1 MQKLLEVREYDS
13 ITCNIE
19 LQDNSQ
25 YKYLDEES
33 FNQLEDLILSFSNEK
48 EVDVANFFSLGST
61 RNVGK
66 IICIKNYVGIVQL
79 KNGMQ
84 IQVLPKINLG
94 DIADTKRIFL
104 RMIKSMK
111 DFPSKVFNDANL
123 NLEQMSLYEIF
134 INLYTQ
140 EVRSLVKKGLKS
152 TYYSEET
159 NSNFYK
165 GKLAL
170 NEHIRKN
177 IVHRDRFYV
186 RFDEF
191 GLNSAENKLIKATLL
206 KLMKISS
213 SSENIR
219 AMRQLLTNFELIN
232 ASINYEKDFN
242 KVIIN
247 RNNKEYEVLMQWSK
261 VFLLNRSF
269 TTFSGN
275 SSGRA
280 LLFPMEKVYEA
291 YVGRSLKK
299 ALADTNWNVSLQD
312 RGYYLFERKFALKP
326 DIVIERDDTTRKII
340 LDTKWKALYNNPR
353 SNYGI
358 VQADMYQMYAY
369 AKKYNT
375 NEIWMLYP
383 INDEMINVEDI
394 EFQSDDNVVVKVFFV
409 DVSNINEC
417 INELIGLWDKRE

>member
-13 ITCNIE
+13 ITCNGA

-33 FNQLEDLILSFSNEK
+33 FNQLEDLILAFGNEK
-48 EVDVANFFSLGST
+48 EVDAANFFSLSSR

-66 IICIKNYVGIVQL
+66 IICVKNYVGIVQL

-84 IQVLPKINLG
+84 IQVLPKIDLG

-111 DFPSKVFNDANL
+111 DFPSKVFNDTNL
-123 NLEQMSLYEIF
+123 KLEHMSLYEIF

-140 EVRSLVKKGLKS
+140 EVRNLVKKGLKS

-186 RFDEF
+186 SFDEF
-191 GLNSAENKLIKATLL
+191 GLNRAENKLIKATLL

-219 AMRQLLTNFELIN
+219 GMRQLLTNFELIN
-232 ASINYEKDFN
+232 ASNNYDKDFN
-242 KVIIN
+242 QVIIN

-275 SSGRA
+275 TSGRA
-280 LLFPMEKVYEA
+280 LLFPMEKVFEA
-291 YVGRSLKK
+291 YVGKSLKK
-299 ALADTNWNVSLQD
+299 ALADTDWNVSLQD

-326 DIVIERDDTTRKII
+326 DIVIERNDTSRKII
-340 LDTKWKALYNNPR
+340 LDTKWKDLYNNPR

-369 AKKYNT
+369 AKKYKT
-375 NEIWMLYP
+375 NAIWMLYP
-383 INDEMINVEDI
+383 INDEMINVENI
-394 EFQSDDNVVVKVFFV
+394 EFKSDDNVVVKVFFV
-409 DVSNINEC
+409 DVSNINES
-417 INELIGLWDKRE
+417 INEFIGLWDKHE

>member
-13 ITCNIE
+13 ITCNIA

-48 EVDVANFFSLGST
+48 EVDVANFFSLGSK

-111 DFPSKVFNDANL
+111 DFPSKVFNDVNL

-242 KVIIN
+242 EVIIN

-383 INDEMINVEDI
+383 INDEMINVENI
-394 EFQSDDNVVVKVFFV
+394 EFKSDDNVVVKVFFV

-417 INELIGLWDKRE
+417 INELISLWDKRE

>member
-13 ITCNIE
+13 ITCNIG

-33 FNQLEDLILSFSNEK
+33 FNQLEELILSFSNEK
-48 EVDVANFFSLGST
+48 EVDVANFFSLGSK

-66 IICIKNYVGIVQL
+66 IICIKNYVGIIQL

-186 RFDEF
+186 SFDEF

-219 AMRQLLTNFELIN
+219 DMRQLLTNFELIN
-232 ASINYEKDFN
+232 ASINYNKDFN

-247 RNNKEYEVLMQWSK
+247 RNNKEYEVLMRWSK

-269 TTFSGN
+269 TTFSGDF
-275 SSGRA
+275 SGRA
-280 LLFPMEKVYEA
+280 LLFPMEKVFEA

-299 ALADTNWNVSLQD
+299 ALEDTEWYVSLQD

-326 DIVIERDDTTRKII
+326 DIVIWRNDTSKKII
-340 LDTKWKALYNNPR
+340 LDTKWKVLYNNPR

-358 VQADMYQMYAY
+358 IQADMYQMYAY

-383 INDEMINVEDI
+383 INDEMINVENI
-394 EFQSDDNVVVKVFFV
+394 EFKSDDNVVVKVFFV
-409 DVSNINEC
+409 DVSNINES

>member
-13 ITCNIE
+13 ITCNIA

-48 EVDVANFFSLGST
+48 EVDVANFFSLGSK
-61 RNVGK
+61 RNIGK

-94 DIADTKRIFL
+94 DIVDTKRIFL

-123 NLEQMSLYEIF
+123 NLEQMSLYEMF

-140 EVRSLVKKGLKS
+140 EVRNLVKKGLKS

-186 RFDEF
+186 SFDEF

-219 AMRQLLTNFELIN
+219 GMRQLLTNFELIN
-232 ASINYEKDFN
+232 ASINYDKDFN

-280 LLFPMEKVYEA
+280 LLFPMEKVFEA

-326 DIVIERDDTTRKII
+326 DIVIERNDTSRKII

-383 INDEMINVEDI
+383 INDEMINVENV
-394 EFQSDDNVVVKVFFV
+394 EFKSDDNVVVKVFFV
-409 DVSNINEC
+409 DVSNINES
-417 INELIGLWDKRE
+417 INELIGLWNKRE

>member
-13 ITCNIE
+13 ITCNIA

-48 EVDVANFFSLGST
+48 EVDVANFFSLGSK
-61 RNVGK
+61 RNIGK

-94 DIADTKRIFL
+94 DIVDTKRIFL

-140 EVRSLVKKGLKS
+140 EVRNLVKKGLKS

-186 RFDEF
+186 SFDEF

-219 AMRQLLTNFELIN
+219 GMRQLLTNFELIN
-232 ASINYEKDFN
+232 ASINYDKDFN

-280 LLFPMEKVYEA
+280 LLFPMEKVFEA

-326 DIVIERDDTTRKII
+326 DIVIERNDTSRKII

-383 INDEMINVEDI
+383 INDEMINVENV
-394 EFQSDDNVVVKVFFV
+394 EFKSDDNVVVKVFFV
-409 DVSNINEC
+409 DVSNINES
-417 INELIGLWDKRE
+417 INELIGLWNKRE

>member
-13 ITCNIE
+13 ITCNIA

-48 EVDVANFFSLGST
+48 EVDVANFFSLGSK

-111 DFPSKVFNDANL
+111 DFPSKVFNDVNL

-383 INDEMINVEDI
+383 INDEMINVENI
-394 EFQSDDNVVVKVFFV
+394 EFKSDDNVVVKVFFV

-417 INELIGLWDKRE
+417 INELISLWDKRE

>member
-13 ITCNIE
+13 ITCNIG

-48 EVDVANFFSLGST
+48 EIDVANFFSLGSK

-84 IQVLPKINLG
+84 IQVLPKIDLG

-111 DFPSKVFNDANL
+111 DFPSKVFNDTNL
-123 NLEQMSLYEIF
+123 NIEQMSLYEIF

-140 EVRSLVKKGLKS
+140 EVRNLVKKGLKS

-159 NSNFYK
+159 NSNFCN

-170 NEHIRKN
+170 NEHIRRN

-186 RFDEF
+186 SFDEF

-206 KLMKISS
+206 KLIKISS

-219 AMRQLLTNFELIN
+219 GMRQLLTNFELIN

-280 LLFPMEKVYEA
+280 LLFPMEKVFEA

-326 DIVIERDDTTRKII
+326 DIVIKRNDTSRKII

-383 INDEMINVEDI
+383 INDEMINVENV
-394 EFQSDDNVVVKVFFV
+394 EFKSDDNVVVKVFFV
-409 DVSNINEC
+409 DVSNINES
-417 INELIGLWDKRE
+417 INDLIGLWDKRE

>member
-13 ITCNIE
+13 ITCNIG

-48 EVDVANFFSLGST
+48 EIDVANFFSLGSK

-84 IQVLPKINLG
+84 IQVLPKIDLG

-111 DFPSKVFNDANL
+111 DFPSKVFNDTNL
-123 NLEQMSLYEIF
+123 NIEQMSLYEIF

-140 EVRSLVKKGLKS
+140 EVRNLVKKGLKS

-186 RFDEF
+186 SFDEF

-219 AMRQLLTNFELIN
+219 GMRQLLTNFELIN

-280 LLFPMEKVYEA
+280 LLFPMEKVFEA

-326 DIVIERDDTTRKII
+326 DIVIKRNDTSRKII

-383 INDEMINVEDI
+383 INDEMINVENV
-394 EFQSDDNVVVKVFFV
+394 EFKSDDNVVVKVFFV
-409 DVSNINEC
+409 DVSNINES
-417 INELIGLWDKRE
+417 INDLIGLWDKRE

>member
-13 ITCNIE
+13 ITCNKG

-48 EVDVANFFSLGST
+48 EIDVANFFSLGSK

-66 IICIKNYVGIVQL
+66 IICIKNYVGIVQV

-84 IQVLPKINLG
+84 IQVLPKIDLG

-111 DFPSKVFNDANL
+111 DFPSKVFNDTNL
-123 NLEQMSLYEIF
+123 NIEQMSLYEIF

-140 EVRSLVKKGLKS
+140 EVRNLVKKGLKS

-186 RFDEF
+186 SFDEF

-219 AMRQLLTNFELIN
+219 GMRQLLTNFELIN

-280 LLFPMEKVYEA
+280 LLFPMEKVFEA

-326 DIVIERDDTTRKII
+326 DIVIKRNDTSRKII

-383 INDEMINVEDI
+383 INDEMINVENV
-394 EFQSDDNVVVKVFFV
+394 EFKSDDNVVVKVFFV
-409 DVSNINEC
+409 DVSNINES
-417 INELIGLWDKRE
+417 INDLIGLWDKCE

>member
-48 EVDVANFFSLGST
+48 EVDVANFFSLSSK

-66 IICIKNYVGIVQL
+66 IIYIKNYVGIVQL

-84 IQVLPKINLG
+84 IQVLPKIDLG

-111 DFPSKVFNDANL
+111 DFPSKVFNDTNL

-140 EVRSLVKKGLKS
+140 EVRNLVKKGLKS

-186 RFDEF
+186 SFDEF
-191 GLNSAENKLIKATLL
+191 GPNSAENKLIKATLL

-219 AMRQLLTNFELIN
+219 GMRQLLTNFELIN

-261 VFLLNRSF
+261 IFLLNKSF
-269 TTFSGN
+269 TTFSGS

-383 INDEMINVEDI
+383 INDEMINVENI
-394 EFQSDDNVVVKVFFV
+394 EFKSEDNVVVKVFFV

-417 INELIGLWDKRE
+417 INELISLWDKRE